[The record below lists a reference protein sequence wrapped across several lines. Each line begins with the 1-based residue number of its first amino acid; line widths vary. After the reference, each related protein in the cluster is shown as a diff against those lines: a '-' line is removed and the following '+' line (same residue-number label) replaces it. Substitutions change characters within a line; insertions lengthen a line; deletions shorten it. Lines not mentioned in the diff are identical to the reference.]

1 MLHICM
7 SIAGSVPVVVC
18 LVLWLLQKENYHFYL
33 GRILLLLSIFFYL
46 APFQLVKY
54 VLPEWTVPL
63 LKLPMDIHIRQ
74 DFCKVVE
81 IRSFISR
88 EDSLWIPQWVS
99 VIVLIWLCVIG
110 TFAVY
115 QIVRYRI
122 DIRRLL
128 GQSVKRSVSLKG
140 RRIEI
145 LVNKN
150 IHTPYTVGFLRQS
163 IIVPEASL
171 EHPCFEMCYRHE
183 KEHKRNHDSLM
194 KLICVVIIC
203 IHWFNPIAILL
214 LWLYSVTA
222 EYICDAKATE
232 GCSDS
237 EKKEYAKLLTELASK
252 EEELS
257 MVWKNSLSGSEKLM
271 RRRICYL
278 MKRKSLMKKG
288 IVIATAVFTVFA
300 SSSTILAYEPF
311 VSVDKDGMSVI
322 SMGEFGTFQNSG
334 ENDICD
340 FSKSDEVF
348 VYEDGRQIN
357 VPFEMSDSYAIC
369 NHNMTTGYYHVHSS
383 NGSGGCT
390 VYVYNAKK
398 CVKCGYLDIGTLH
411 STHTYTVCP
420 HK

>member
-128 GQSVKRSVSLKG
+128 GQSVKRSVSFKG

-288 IVIATAVFTVFA
+288 IAIATAVFTVFA

-311 VSVDKDGMSVI
+311 AWTSANISEVSVSSDY
-322 SMGEFGTFQNSG
+322 GEILEDNGCYS
-334 ENDICD
+334 CD
-340 FSKSDEVF
+340 FSISDTVV
-348 VYEDGRQIN
+348 VYDDGRQIPIKN
-357 VPFEMSDSYAIC
+357 EDNSLYVLC
-369 NHNMTTGYYHVHSS
+369 NHVMKDCYYHVHRS
-383 NGSGGCT
+383 NSTGGCT
-390 VYVYNAKK
+390 VSVYNAQR
-398 CVKCGYLDIGTLH
+398 CTKCGYIKVGSLYVTNI
-411 STHTYTVCP
+411 YPVCP

>member
-288 IVIATAVFTVFA
+288 IAIATAVFTVFA

-311 VSVDKDGMSVI
+311 AWTSANISEVSASSDYGEILEENGSDSCNFSI
-322 SMGEFGTFQNSG
+322 SDT
-334 ENDICD
+334 
-340 FSKSDEVF
+340 VV
-348 VYEDGRQIN
+348 VYNDGRQIPIKN
-357 VPFEMSDSYAIC
+357 EDNSLYVLC
-369 NHNMTTGYYHVHSS
+369 NHAMKDCYYHVHRS
-383 NGSGGCT
+383 NSTGGCT
-390 VYVYNAKK
+390 VHVYNAQR
-398 CVKCGYLDIGTLH
+398 CTKCGYIKVGSLYATY
-411 STHTYTVCP
+411 TYTVCP

>member
-18 LVLWLLQKENYHFYL
+18 LALWLLQKENYHFYL

-110 TFAVY
+110 AFAVY

-128 GQSVKRSVSLKG
+128 GQSVKKSVSLKG

-171 EHPCFEMCYRHE
+171 EHSCFEMCYRHE

-203 IHWFNPIAILL
+203 VHWFNPIAILL

-288 IVIATAVFTVFA
+288 IAIATAVFTVFA

-311 VSVDKDGMSVI
+311 VSVDDNTIEASDF
-322 SMGEFGTFQNSG
+322 SDYGEILEETGS
-334 ENDICD
+334 DSCD
-340 FSKSDEVF
+340 FSISDTVVIF
-348 VYEDGRQIN
+348 DDGRQI
-357 VPFEMSDSYAIC
+357 PIMDEKDALYALC
-369 NHNMTTGYYHVHSS
+369 NHVMKDCYYHVHRS
-383 NGSGGCT
+383 NSTGGCT
-390 VYVYNAKK
+390 VSVYNAQR
-398 CVKCGYLDIGTLH
+398 CTKCGYIKTGSLYATY
-411 STHTYTVCP
+411 TYTVCP

>member
-110 TFAVY
+110 AFAVY

-128 GQSVKRSVSLKG
+128 DQSVKKSVSLKG

-203 IHWFNPIAILL
+203 VHWFNPIAILL

-288 IVIATAVFTVFA
+288 IAIATAVFTVFA

-311 VSVDKDGMSVI
+311 AWTSANISEVSASSDYGEILEENGSDSCNFSI
-322 SMGEFGTFQNSG
+322 SDT
-334 ENDICD
+334 
-340 FSKSDEVF
+340 VV
-348 VYEDGRQIN
+348 VYNDGRQIPIKN
-357 VPFEMSDSYAIC
+357 EDNSLYVLC
-369 NHNMTTGYYHVHSS
+369 NHAMKDCYYHVHRS
-383 NGSGGCT
+383 NSTGGCT
-390 VYVYNAKK
+390 VHVYNAQR
-398 CVKCGYLDIGTLH
+398 CTKCGYIKVGSLYATY
-411 STHTYTVCP
+411 TYTVCP

>member
-110 TFAVY
+110 AFAVY

-128 GQSVKRSVSLKG
+128 GQSVKKSVNLQG

-203 IHWFNPIAILL
+203 VHWFNPIAILL

-232 GCSDS
+232 RCSDS

-288 IVIATAVFTVFA
+288 IAIATAVFTVFA

-311 VSVDKDGMSVI
+311 VSVDDNTVEVSNFCD
-322 SMGEFGTFQNSG
+322 FGSFT
-334 ENDICD
+334 NDIHIEECD
-340 FSKSDEVF
+340 FSAADDVF
-348 VYEDGRQIN
+348 VYKDGRQIILDN
-357 VPFEMSDSYAIC
+357 EEVDGYALC
-369 NHNMTTGYYHVHSS
+369 NHKMTDGYYQVHRS
-383 NGSGGCT
+383 NSTGGCT
-390 VYVYNAKK
+390 VNVYNAQR
-398 CVKCGYLDIGTLH
+398 CTKCGYIKTGSLYVTNI
-411 STHTYTVCP
+411 YPVCP

>member
-110 TFAVY
+110 AFAVY

-128 GQSVKRSVSLKG
+128 GQSVKKSVSLKG

-203 IHWFNPIAILL
+203 VHWFNPIAILL

-288 IVIATAVFTVFA
+288 IAIATAVFTVFA
-300 SSSTILAYEPF
+300 SSSTILAYEPL
-311 VSVDKDGMSVI
+311 VWVDKEAVQVSNEGDFGAFSCESKNASPDFTI
-322 SMGEFGTFQNSG
+322 SNKIFIDENGLQIPVEDNSQY
-334 ENDICD
+334 
-340 FSKSDEVF
+340 VL
-348 VYEDGRQIN
+348 
-357 VPFEMSDSYAIC
+357 C
-369 NHNMTTGYYHVHSS
+369 NHAMVKGYYSVHIP
-383 NGSGGCT
+383 NTSGGCT
-390 VYVYNAKK
+390 VKEYNAERCK
-398 CVKCGYLDIGTLH
+398 KCGYLDVGSLH
-411 STHTYTVCP
+411 NIITYMVCP

>member
-18 LVLWLLQKENYHFYL
+18 LALWLLQKENYHFYL

-110 TFAVY
+110 AFAVY

-128 GQSVKRSVSLKG
+128 GQSVKKSVSLKG

-171 EHPCFEMCYRHE
+171 EHSCFEMCYRHE

-203 IHWFNPIAILL
+203 VHWFNPIAILL

-288 IVIATAVFTVFA
+288 IAIATAVFTVFA

-311 VSVDKDGMSVI
+311 VSLDDNTIEASDF
-322 SMGEFGTFQNSG
+322 SDYGEILEETGS
-334 ENDICD
+334 DSCD
-340 FSKSDEVF
+340 FSISDTVVIF
-348 VYEDGRQIN
+348 DDGRQI
-357 VPFEMSDSYAIC
+357 PIMDEKDALYALC
-369 NHNMTTGYYHVHSS
+369 NHVMKDCYYHVHRS
-383 NGSGGCT
+383 NSTGGCT
-390 VYVYNAKK
+390 VSVYNAQR
-398 CVKCGYLDIGTLH
+398 CTKCGYIKTGSLYATY
-411 STHTYTVCP
+411 TYTVCP